1 MNNALRQLFP
11 ITRHYIYLN
20 HAAVAPLPQPSAD
33 AMHRLIEEVAQTGS
47 VRWSAWM
54 AEVEHTRAKVACLVT
69 ARPEEIAFLGNT
81 SEGISAIANGLS
93 WQPGDNVV
101 TCASEF
107 PANVYPWMRLAR
119 YGVQVRMAPERDGRI
134 DVEELLALVD
144 DRTRVIAVSYVQ
156 FASGFRMDLERLG
169 DFCRRRGIFFFV
181 DAIQG
186 LGVHPFDVRRYRID
200 AFAADGHK
208 WLLGPE
214 SAAVLFLAEHAWEKV
229 RPTVVGWMSVKN
241 WDRVLSSETLSYRLD
256 YHDSARRFE
265 YGTLNAVGLAGLGA
279 SLDLLLAVGIET
291 IDRHVLDLGTFVCQA
306 AQSKGYRV
314 VSSRRPGE
322 ASAIVCLVHPRI
334 PAEDVVRRLE
344 KERIIVS
351 ARCGRVRI
359 APHLYNT
366 REDMEAL
373 IAALPTH

>member
-1 MNNALRQLFP
+1 MNEALRQLFP
-11 ITRHYIYLN
+11 ITRRYIYLN
-20 HAAVAPLPQPSAD
+20 HAAVAPLPQPSAE
-33 AMHRLIEEVAQTGS
+33 AMHRLIEEVARTGS

-54 AEVEHTRAKVACLVT
+54 ADVERTRAKVARLVA
-69 ARPEEIAFLGNT
+69 ARPEEIAFLRNT

-101 TCASEF
+101 TCACEF
-107 PANVYPWMRLAR
+107 PANIYPWMQLER

-134 DVEELLALVD
+134 ETDELLALAD
-144 DRTRVIAVSYVQ
+144 DRTRLITVSFVQ
-156 FASGFRMDLERLG
+156 FASGFRMDLERIG

-186 LGVHPFDVRRYRID
+186 LGVHPFDVRRYQID

-214 SAAVLFLAEHAWEKV
+214 GAAVLFLAERAWEKV
-229 RPTVVGWMSVKN
+229 RPTVVGWMSVKD

-265 YGTLNAVGLAGLGA
+265 CGTLNAIGLAGLSA
-279 SLDLLLAVGIET
+279 SLDLLLTVGVEA
-291 IDRHVLDLGTFVCQA
+291 IDRHVLDLGTLLCEA
-306 AQSKGYRV
+306 AQAKGYRV
-314 VSSRRPGE
+314 VSSRRAGE
-322 ASAIVCLVHPRI
+322 ASAIICLAHPKL
-334 PAEDVVRRLE
+334 PAEEIVRRVE
-344 KERIIVS
+344 KEGIIVS
-351 ARCGRVRI
+351 ARCGRVRV

-366 REDMEAL
+366 RDEMEAL
-373 IAALPTH
+373 IAALPAA